1 MAEDKKESS
10 KEITPKG
17 WTNAPKLADFK
28 RDLLEATDSHDA
40 QMGKIDGWL
49 DNLHVR
55 NSALPDVPKGNSR
68 MQPKL
73 IRKQAEWRYSALSEP
88 FLSTVDLFSLDPVT
102 WEDKKASVQNA
113 LVLNN
118 QLNTKLNKTKFI
130 DTYVRNA
137 VDSGTIVVKLNWVR
151 EDEEYEDEVP
161 VVEYLPAPEMGEVHQ
176 QLHQM
181 MEENPTGYK
190 SEVPIE
196 LQMAHEKTMADGQ
209 PYKPTIVGYEE
220 VTKTRVL
227 KNHPLP
233 EICEVKN
240 VVIDPSARGDMD
252 KANFVIYSFE
262 TSLSALKK
270 ENRYENLDELPLT
283 DNSPLS
289 DPDHATD
296 DNSDFNFRDEP
307 RKRVIAYEYWG
318 FWDYLETGVALPFV
332 ATWVG
337 NTLIRLET
345 NPYPDKKLPFVVIP
359 MLPVENSVYGEPDGA
374 LLEDN
379 QKIIGAVTRGMI
391 DIMGRSAN
399 GQTGVR
405 KDALDAV
412 NRRKY
417 QQGKDYEY
425 NGNVD
430 PRMAFFMHTY
440 PEIPQSAQYM
450 IQSQELAA
458 ESMSGVKAFN
468 NGISGDSL
476 GNVATG
482 IRGAID
488 SASKREAGIL
498 RRLAA
503 GLVEV
508 GRKMLSMNAEFLEDE
523 EIVRI
528 TNDNFVAIRRDDLAG
543 NFDIRM
549 DISTL
554 EEDNAKAQELAFM
567 LQTIG
572 NSDNVDPG
580 LTMIILR
587 DIARLRKM
595 PELAHKIESYKP
607 EPDPMQE
614 QIQSLNIA
622 KLQAEVEEIQS
633 RTQENLANAEWDRA
647 RAGSESAKA
656 RQSNSQADKTDLD
669 FVEQESGVT
678 QERQKELQGEQAR
691 GNMELE
697 RVKSGIKAEEE
708 DAVNMS
714 ALDEYLK
721 GAA

>member
-10 KEITPKG
+10 TEITPKG
-17 WTNAPKLADFK
+17 WKNAPKLADLK
-28 RDLLEATDSHDA
+28 QDLLDAKDSHDA
-40 QMGKIDGWL
+40 QMSKIDDWL

-55 NSALPDVPKGNSR
+55 GKALPEVPKGNSR

-102 WEDKKASVQNA
+102 WEDKNASVQNA

-137 VDSGTIVVKLNWVR
+137 VDSGTIVVKLNWLR
-151 EDEEYEDEVP
+151 EDEEYEEEVP
-161 VVEYLPAPEMGEVHQ
+161 IVEYYPDPEMGEVHQ
-176 QLHQM
+176 QLHEM

-196 LQMAHEKTMADGQ
+196 LQMAHEKTMADGV
-209 PYKPTIVGYEE
+209 PCKPQIVGYEN
-220 VTKTRVL
+220 VKKNRIL

-270 ENRYENLDELPLT
+270 EDRYENLDGLKLT

-296 DNSDFNFRDEP
+296 DNADFNFKDEP

-318 FWDYLETGVALPFV
+318 FWDYMETGEALPFV

-337 NTLIRLET
+337 GVLIRLET

-523 EIVRI
+523 EIIRI

-595 PELAHKIESYKP
+595 PELAHKIENYKP

-614 QIQSLNIA
+614 EMQKLTLA

-633 RTQENLANAEWDRA
+633 RTQEHLANAELDRA
-647 RAGSESAKA
+647 KANSEGAKA

-691 GNMELE
+691 GNMDLE
-697 RVKSGIKAEEE
+697 RVKQGNKAAEKE
-708 DAVNMS
+708 DSNLS
-714 ALDEYLK
+714 ALDAYLK